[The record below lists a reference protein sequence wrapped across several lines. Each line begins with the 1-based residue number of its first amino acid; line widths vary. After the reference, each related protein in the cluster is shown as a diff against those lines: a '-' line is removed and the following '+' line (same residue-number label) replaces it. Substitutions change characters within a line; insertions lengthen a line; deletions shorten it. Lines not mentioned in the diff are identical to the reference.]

1 MANKKTLKGYFETG
15 DIPNQSQY
23 HELINS
29 NLNLNETGTQIL
41 VGTLSSSFLE
51 VENHITSS
59 GNISSSGIITAE
71 HILSSDDIVA
81 QGIISASGALHG
93 NSITIDGNI
102 YIKSVGF
109 VEVGGVSQILFQP
122 TQTYFQN
129 DIKLPNNKELVLGL
143 NSNYKIGADSINRLL
158 ITSGSSTSQTTLI
171 TYSPSNKTLNF
182 NGDAITT
189 NGYLKATNITASG
202 NISASGTIYADNFQS
217 TGGDVAGI
225 NFTDNLLITG
235 DITASGNISSSGTI
249 VAQNFAT
256 PGQIYLNSNVTGTG
270 GDYIEYNNGG
280 FFYKGKGDFHQSL
293 EVGTT
298 LLVNSHIT
306 ASGTISSLDMRV
318 GADGVPNGQ
327 IRFGVPGDKSF
338 PQFIQSEINQLKLE
352 RGNGETLVKYN
363 FNQHSD
369 GPKVVVNGNI
379 SGSGN
384 LKVDGSQVDFTNLPT
399 SDPSVAGRLYRDGTD
414 LKISLG

>member
-109 VEVGGVSQILFQP
+109 VEVGGVSQILFQSQ
-122 TQTYFQN
+122 QTYFQN
-129 DIKLPNNKELVLGL
+129 DIKLPNNKELVLGTD
-143 NSNYKIGADSINRLL
+143 SNYKIGADNTDRLL

-171 TYSPSNKTLNF
+171 TYSPYNKTLNF

-235 DITASGNISSSGTI
+235 DITASGDISASGVITQANGLVAGEGRLYFSEWGGSNIHLKKAGNNLALT
-249 VAQNFAT
+249 
-256 PGQIYLNSNVTGTG
+256 
-270 GDYIEYNNGG
+270 NGG
-280 FFYKGKGDFHQSL
+280 L
-293 EVGTT
+293 TT
-298 LLVNSHIT
+298 SQIT

-327 IRFGVPGDKSF
+327 IRFGVPGVKSF
-338 PQFIQSEINQLKLE
+338 PQFIQSEANQLKLE

-369 GPKVVVNGNI
+369 GPKVVVTGNI

>member
-93 NSITIDGNI
+93 NSITLDGNI

-109 VEVGGVSQILFQP
+109 VEVGGVSQILFQSG
-122 TQTYFQN
+122 QTYFQN
-129 DIKLPNNKELVLGL
+129 DIKLPNNKDLVLGTD
-143 NSNYKIGADSINRLL
+143 SNYKIGADNIDRLL

-171 TYSPSNKTLNF
+171 TYSPSNKTLSF

-235 DITASGNISSSGTI
+235 DITASGNISASGTI
-249 VAQNFAT
+249 TQANGLVA
-256 PGQIYLNSNVTGTG
+256 GTG
-270 GDYIEYNNGG
+270 RLYFSGYGGSNIHLTKAGNNLALANGG
-280 FFYKGKGDFHQSL
+280 L
-293 EVGTT
+293 TT
-298 LLVNSHIT
+298 SEIT

-338 PQFIQSEINQLKLE
+338 PQFIQSEMNQLRLE

-363 FNQHSD
+363 TGQHSD
-369 GPKVVVNGNI
+369 GPKVVVTGDI

>member
-109 VEVGGVSQILFQP
+109 VEVGGVSQILFQSQ
-122 TQTYFQN
+122 QTYFQN
-129 DIKLPNNKELVLGL
+129 DIKLPNNKELVLGTD
-143 NSNYKIGADSINRLL
+143 SNYKIGADSINRLL

-171 TYSPSNKTLNF
+171 TYSPHNKTLNF

-235 DITASGNISSSGTI
+235 DITASGDISASGVITQANGLVAGEGRLYFSEWGGSNIHLKKAGNNLALT
-249 VAQNFAT
+249 
-256 PGQIYLNSNVTGTG
+256 
-270 GDYIEYNNGG
+270 NGG
-280 FFYKGKGDFHQSL
+280 L
-293 EVGTT
+293 TT
-298 LLVNSHIT
+298 SQIT

-327 IRFGVPGDKSF
+327 IRFGVPGVKSF
-338 PQFIQSEINQLKLE
+338 PQFIQSEANQLKLE

-369 GPKVVVNGNI
+369 GPKVVVTGNI